1 MADGPLGRIWN
12 STLDYAWQEGRVI
25 KGAPLSF
32 GIAIALSSIPIIV
45 VTWKLVDAIYN
56 ERIAILQATLQS
68 KDERITQLSTLQAPA
83 PIVVHESPS
92 ADEITKAAAPRIE
105 AARQRELSA
114 KSQTDEAI
122 RQRDAAFRERDAV
135 IQQHATPQTPPQQGI
150 PQAAQA
156 NLTAEDIAKK
166 IGVWQSIDQQMNSL
180 AKVLDQGYTMLAA
193 AAQINPSELAQK
205 AAELGVSVYK
215 LRLELE
221 MLHNSYYDDADVVVT
236 LKEAVR
242 AGGRTPVP
250 GTVFDRLIRSFEG
263 FSNELRSFVNSPPQN
278 LENSP
283 YITALKRDL
292 NAAQVWLSANRATAA
307 TKSQELSQM
316 KPK

>member
-1 MADGPLGRIWN
+1 
-12 STLDYAWQEGRVI
+12 
-25 KGAPLSF
+25 
-32 GIAIALSSIPIIV
+32 
-45 VTWKLVDAIYN
+45 
-56 ERIAILQATLQS
+56 
-68 KDERITQLSTLQAPA
+68 LQAPA